1 MAIATP
7 GCVQALWPHDKL
19 FQNLLTSANIISH
32 LMVAV
37 GQESRTA
44 ELVFLS
50 ASLTRLT
57 VKALSRLQ
65 SPQGPAAG
73 GSTPKLSHVVV
84 GKIQF
89 LIYSWT
95 EGLYTSL
102 TDMDIPTKQLTSQP
116 LIPSGQAS

>member
-7 GCVQALWPHDKL
+7 SCVQDLWPHDKL
-19 FQNLLTSANIISH
+19 FQNLLTSTNIISH

-37 GQESRTA
+37 GQESGTA

-65 SPQGPAAG
+65 SPQASAAV

-95 EGLYTSL
+95 EGLYASL
-102 TDMDIPTKQLTSQP
+102 TEMDIPTKQLTSQP
-116 LIPSGQAS
+116 LISSGQAS